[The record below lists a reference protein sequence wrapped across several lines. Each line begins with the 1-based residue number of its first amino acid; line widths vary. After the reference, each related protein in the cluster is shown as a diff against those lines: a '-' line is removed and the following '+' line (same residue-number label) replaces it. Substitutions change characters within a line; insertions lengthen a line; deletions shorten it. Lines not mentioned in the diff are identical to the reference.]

1 MTGPDPDRP
10 ASRGYRTSPIP
21 PSPRPSIASRA
32 SRSSLRREVE
42 RQEGPAHNRPTSA
55 TYSRPHTPHTAAAPV
70 EEPARIPSPS
80 PPPQPTQPP
89 FSPVFALLSSTSHS
103 TNRQTVHH
111 PTVHYIFADD
121 DPEILTAALAHHHQ
135 GAYNDNS
142 EEGTSLTSDRGVLL
156 DMEPT
161 ADGSGYEV
169 TWASS
174 LTPDWAVTSATI
186 SRSEGG
192 LGEAAPGFGSKLVLN
207 IEGVS
212 LEPSLGPAP
221 LGKASTPEVE
231 MQSSGAST
239 GKARTA
245 TAAEEYADL
254 LQDFDKRMSI
264 LRKVVE
270 AGAARQRALGEGG
283 GQFSEAARDKPPTG
297 DESAQDREGR
307 Q

>member
-1 MTGPDPDRP
+1 MTGPDSDRP
-10 ASRGYRTSPIP
+10 ASRGYRSSPIP

-42 RQEGPAHNRPTSA
+42 RQEGQAYNRPTSV
-55 TYSRPHTPHTAAAPV
+55 THSRPHTPHTTAAPV
-70 EEPARIPSPS
+70 EEPARAPSPS

-135 GAYNDNS
+135 GVYNDSN
-142 EEGTSLTSDRGVLL
+142 EEGTSVPPNRGVLL

-186 SRSEGG
+186 TRSEGG

-212 LEPSLGPAP
+212 LEPSLGPSP
-221 LGKASTPEVE
+221 LGKAPSPEAE
-231 MQSSGAST
+231 MQSSGASA
-239 GKARTA
+239 GKTRAA
-245 TAAEEYADL
+245 TAMEEYADL

-264 LRKVVE
+264 LRRVVE

-283 GQFSEAARDKPPTG
+283 GQFSEAAKDKPPIA
-297 DESAQDREGR
+297 DESAQDRRR